1 MNIKTKGKVMV
12 SLNDFSG
19 ILWRTQE
26 NGFSLDRRLWYP
38 QHHQTVC
45 YDTYYY
51 YHLHHLGILLCTHDH
66 LMSNFVQ
73 VKMATGLPGVL
84 LVLVIR
90 PVGEVLEWEKEHA
103 PTHLHLGT
111 VKIVQEAVQKMSRAT
126 HKHVC
131 SCSKAFVH
139 LRFVEV
145 QINFYRKGSE
155 NSNIG

>member
-1 MNIKTKGKVMV
+1 MNIKTKGKVILY
-12 SLNDFSG
+12 LNVFSG

-26 NGFSLDRRLWYP
+26 NRFSLDGRLWHP

-45 YDTYYY
+45 NDTYYCY
-51 YHLHHLGILLCTHDH
+51 YHLHHLGLCTHNH

-73 VKMATGLPGVL
+73 VKMATGLPGVP

-139 LRFVEV
+139 LRHVEV
-145 QINFYRKGSE
+145 QINVYRKRSE